1 MKNPRRLAALAALC
15 GTVALAGW
23 VAAGL
28 AGLGSPGIESTGAP
42 IEVSRAKSATAR
54 AEHVDAPQAT
64 ALGEDGVS
72 VADMGE
78 RQRRFVRPS
87 SDAADR
93 GGTCAVRGG
102 ESD

>member
-1 MKNPRRLAALAALC
+1 MRSLRRLAVLAALC

-28 AGLGSPGIESTGAP
+28 AGLGSPGIESIGAP
-42 IEVSRAKSATAR
+42 IEVSRATSATPRRAR
-54 AEHVDAPQAT
+54 RRTPSNRTGREWC
-64 ALGEDGVS
+64 LRRRY
-72 VADMGE
+72 GE

-87 SDAADR
+87 SDAAAR
-93 GGTCAVRGG
+93 GGTRAVRGG